1 MLCKEDRLTGYPGV
15 GGRELGADDC
25 LICLCC
31 LLLGFEEL
39 GFLGLLRIV
48 GAGLVSLAEEIT
60 DELLGA
66 FIKVVEVLWYI

>member
-1 MLCKEDRLTGYPGV
+1 M
-15 GGRELGADDC
+15 
-25 LICLCC
+25 
-31 LLLGFEEL
+31 GFEEL